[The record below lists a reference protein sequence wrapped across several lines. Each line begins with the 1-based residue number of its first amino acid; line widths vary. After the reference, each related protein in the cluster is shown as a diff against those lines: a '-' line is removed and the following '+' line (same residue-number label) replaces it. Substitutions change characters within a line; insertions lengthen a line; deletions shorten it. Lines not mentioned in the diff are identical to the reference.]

1 MSSAAAAK
9 KAFDPAREASALSS
23 FQMIH
28 PKEAALRRKIG
39 GAIMLA
45 GALIAVSK
53 GAAFFGAGTWA
64 SIFGAG
70 IGLYRTGSLSQ

>member
-1 MSSAAAAK
+1 MSSTAK
-9 KAFDPAREASALSS
+9 KPFDPAREASALSS

-28 PKEAALRRKIG
+28 PKEAALRRKLG
-39 GAIMLA
+39 GAVVLIGAALALVKGAGFLGA
-45 GALIAVSK
+45 GA
-53 GAAFFGAGTWA
+53 WA